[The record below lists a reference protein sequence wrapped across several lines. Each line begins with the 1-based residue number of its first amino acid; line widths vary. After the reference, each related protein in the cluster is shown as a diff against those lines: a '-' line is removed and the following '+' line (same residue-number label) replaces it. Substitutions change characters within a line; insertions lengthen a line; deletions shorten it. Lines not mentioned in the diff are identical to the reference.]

1 MNALLRPLR
10 ILLFTLVI
18 LLTLPATLLYF
29 IGYMLTIILVNR
41 RQGIS
46 GTTYEPF
53 SGRLLMHD
61 LGTRDDPAAARLARA
76 LPATAPWLWPLIS
89 VPIRLAA
96 GISGYTPAVMTFPVQ
111 RPPSLSALMTLRTD
125 FFDTALQE
133 ALERVEQVVV
143 LGAGWDT
150 RLYGLPAGTNQ
161 RFFEV
166 DAPATS
172 RAKHAAVVKAG
183 LDASQVRYVAADF
196 NRQSWLDALCEHG
209 FDPGRPTFVLWEGVC
224 MYLEEQAVAATLRS
238 VESMAEGS
246 AIAFDYLAAELVR
259 GEKPFRVLG
268 PYMTKGI
275 SWTYGEHVVF
285 GLPMVGDDRALLA
298 DYLGEHG
305 LELVRFEKVGTK
317 RSSFYGFAVAR
328 NKQGASSPMC
338 SMSEGHVDHD

>member
-1 MNALLRPLR
+1 MLRLLVFGAIIVLALPLM
-10 ILLFTLVI
+10 LVY
-18 LLTLPATLLYF
+18 LAY
-29 IGYMLTIILVNR
+29 YMVVVLIVNR

-53 SGRLLMHD
+53 TGRLLMHEVGERPD
-61 LGTRDDPAAARLARA
+61 EVAKRLARV
-76 LPATAPWLWPLIS
+76 LPATRFPMWDLAA
-89 VPIRLAA
+89 VPFRLALRL
-96 GISGYTPAVMTFPVQ
+96 SGHRLKMLAYPPS
-111 RPPSLSALMTLRTD
+111 RPPTLMALMTLRTE
-125 FFDTALQE
+125 FFDQALRD
-133 ALERVEQVVV
+133 ALGRVDQVVI

-150 RLYGLPAGTNQ
+150 RLYDLPEGTAA
-161 RFFEV
+161 RLFEV
-166 DAPATS
+166 DAPKTS
-172 RAKHAAVVKAG
+172 AAKQAALAEAG
-183 LDASQVRYVAADF
+183 IDVSRVTFVAADF
-196 NRQSWLDALCEHG
+196 NRQSWLEALRARG
-209 FDPGRPTFVLWEGVC
+209 FDPDRPTFVLWEGVC

-305 LELVRFEKVGTK
+305 LELARFEKVGTK
-317 RSSFYGFAVAR
+317 RSGFYGFAVAK
-328 NKQGASSPMC
+328 N
-338 SMSEGHVDHD
+338 